1 MIRLA
6 FFQNDL
12 GMGGIQRSLV
22 NLLRNLDYSRFSVD
36 LYLAEKTEFWT
47 RDFPEALNIRY
58 LKPVPRLYSFLPFDT
73 ALACIRFDFPAG
85 VTYDLAADF
94 SSYQCACAVGA
105 LTVPAKKRVMW
116 IHNDVGVKLQNEWKY
131 RLLWHFFRGKFRY
144 FDGFVPVSE
153 ALIEPFQA
161 MSGVRDRP
169 FTVIQNYIDVGE
181 IRRKTVEAPADLELD
196 ESCLNLVTMGRLCH
210 QKGYDIML
218 KTFAKAH
225 RQRPDLRLYLIG
237 DGPERA
243 ALETLAQDLDVAE
256 AVRFLGG
263 RPNPFCYMARMDGFV
278 STSRYEGQ
286 PLNLM
291 EARAVGLPLY
301 CSKNLEKYTEGLR
314 GFEDLASALISAK
327 KQEKQPDDLA
337 AYNRKILESLAAL
350 AGSGGSSDQAV

>member
-12 GMGGIQRSLV
+12 DMGGIQRSLV

-47 RDFPEALNIRY
+47 CDFPKDLTIRY
-58 LKPVPRLYSFLPFDT
+58 LKPVPRHCSFLPFEA
-73 ALACIRFDFPAG
+73 ALRRIRFDFPPG
-85 VTYDLAADF
+85 VTYDLAVDF
-94 SSYQCACAVGA
+94 NSYQCACAVGA
-105 LTVPAKKRVMW
+105 LTVPARRRVMW
-116 IHNDVGVKLQNEWKY
+116 IHNDVRVKLQNEWKY
-131 RLLWHFFRGKFRY
+131 RLLWRLFRGKFRY

-153 ALIEPFQA
+153 ALIEPFQTV
-161 MSGVRDRP
+161 SGVRDKP

-181 IRRKTVEAPADLELD
+181 IRRKMAEEPEDLELD
-196 ESCLNLVTMGRLCH
+196 EGCLNLVTLGRLCH

-218 KTFAKAH
+218 KIFAEAH
-225 RQRPDLRLYLIG
+225 KKRPDLRLYLIG

-243 ALETLAQDLDVAE
+243 ALESLADDLDVYE
-256 AVRFLGG
+256 EVVFLGS

-291 EARAVGLPLY
+291 EAMAVGLPLY

-314 GFEDLASALISAK
+314 GYEDLTSALVSAQ
-327 KQEKQPDDLA
+327 KQEKHPDDLA
-337 AYNRKILESLAAL
+337 AYNRRILEELAAL
-350 AGSGGSSDQAV
+350 AGDGGTSDQAV

>member
-47 RDFPEALNIRY
+47 RDFPPELTIRY
-58 LKPVPRLYSFLPFDT
+58 LKPISRLYAFLPFDA
-73 ALACIRFDFPAG
+73 ALRRICFDFPAG
-85 VTYDLAADF
+85 VTYDLAVDF
-94 SSYQCACAVGA
+94 NSYQCACAVGA

-116 IHNDVGVKLQNEWKY
+116 IHNDVGVKLENEWKY

-144 FDGFVPVSE
+144 FDGFVPVSK
-153 ALIEPFQA
+153 ALIEPFRA
-161 MSGVRDRP
+161 KSGVRDKP
-169 FTVIQNYIDVGE
+169 FTVIPNYIDVGE
-181 IRRKTVEAPADLELD
+181 IRRKMAEEPEGLELD
-196 ESCLNLVTMGRLCH
+196 EDCLNLVALGRLCH

-218 KTFAKAH
+218 KTFAEAH

-243 ALETLAQDLDVAE
+243 ALETLADDLDVYE
-256 AVRFLGG
+256 EVVFLGS

-278 STSRYEGQ
+278 SSSRYEGQ
-286 PLNLM
+286 PLNMM
-291 EARAVGLPLY
+291 EAMAVGLPLY
-301 CSKNLEKYTEGLR
+301 CSKNLEQYTEGLR
-314 GFEDLASALISAK
+314 GYEDLASALVSAR
-327 KQEKQPDDLA
+327 KQEKHPDDLA
-337 AYNRKILESLAAL
+337 DYDRQIPDSLAAL
-350 AGSGGSSDQAV
+350 AEGE